1 MNKIKTDLNT
11 IFFISKKLIQ
21 SKGRKNS
28 ISSPII
34 KIATVAIA
42 IGMIM
47 MIVSVATGVGL
58 QQKIRE
64 KIAAFSGHI
73 IISNFDSNQS
83 QVSVVPIALKQ
94 DFYPKFKNVN
104 GISYVQ
110 AVATKAGII
119 RTESA
124 FEGVVFKGVGT
135 DYHWNNLEEYLV
147 DGRLPKFMD
156 GVSKEILISEVLAKR
171 LQLKV
176 GDNCNTFFLKDAN
189 NKLPNLRVFKIVGV
203 YNSGFQEFDATYII
217 GDIQH
222 VQKMNRWTAEQ
233 VGAFEVFIDDFDK
246 IEHVG
251 ERVYQE
257 TNSKLNTITIVQK
270 YAFIFE
276 WLKLFDFNILTI
288 IIIMIVVA
296 TINMAVALLVII
308 LERTQ
313 TIGILKAIGANNWTI
328 RKIFLHQAAYL
339 IGNGLLWGNLIGI
352 ALLLLQKY
360 TGIVK
365 LNPENYN
372 VERAPVVI
380 NLMHVIGLNVVTIV
394 FCLIIMIIPSYL
406 ITKISPIKAIRFS

>member
-1 MNKIKTDLNT
+1 MNT

-21 SKGRKNS
+21 SEGRKNS

-34 KIATVAIA
+34 KIATAAIA
-42 IGMIM
+42 IGMMMM
-47 MIVSVATGVGL
+47 MISVATGVGL

-83 QVSVVPIALKQ
+83 QITVVPIALKQ
-94 DFYPKFKNVN
+94 DFYPKFKKFA

-119 RTESA
+119 RTESS

-135 DYHWNNLEEYLV
+135 DYHWQNLEEYLV
-147 DGRLPKFMD
+147 EGRLPKFSASA
-156 GVSKEILISEVLAKR
+156 SKEIIISQFLSKR

-176 GDNCNTFFLKDAN
+176 GSNCNTFFLKDAN
-189 NKLPNLRVFKIVGV
+189 NELPNLRVFKIVGI
-203 YNSGFQEFDATYII
+203 YNSGFQDFDSTYII

-222 VQKMNRWTAEQ
+222 IQKMNRWTAKQ

-246 IEHVG
+246 IATVG
-251 ERVYQE
+251 EQVYQE
-257 TNSKLNTITIVQK
+257 TNSKLNTETIVQK

-288 IIIMIVVA
+288 IIIMIAVA

-313 TIGILKAIGANNWTI
+313 TIGILKALGANNWMI

-339 IGNGLLWGNLIGI
+339 IGNGLFWGNLIGFFI
-352 ALLLLQKY
+352 LLLQKY

-372 VERAPVVI
+372 VDVAPVVI
-380 NLMHVIGLNVVTIV
+380 NFMHILGLNLATVV
-394 FCLIIMIIPSYL
+394 FCLLIMVIPSYL

>member
-1 MNKIKTDLNT
+1 MNT

-34 KIATVAIA
+34 KIATAAIA
-42 IGMIM
+42 IGMMMM
-47 MIVSVATGVGL
+47 MISVATGVGL

-83 QVSVVPIALKQ
+83 QITVVPIALKQ
-94 DFYPKFKNVN
+94 DFYPKFKKVA

-119 RTESA
+119 RTESS

-135 DYHWNNLEEYLV
+135 DYRWQNLEEYLV
-147 DGRLPKFMD
+147 EGRLPKFSSSA
-156 GVSKEILISEVLAKR
+156 SKEIIISQFLAKR

-176 GDNCNTFFLKDAN
+176 GSNCNTFFLKDAN
-189 NKLPNLRVFKIVGV
+189 NELPNLRVFKIVGI
-203 YNSGFQEFDATYII
+203 YNSGFQDFDSTYII

-222 VQKMNRWTAEQ
+222 IQKMNRWTAEQ

-246 IEHVG
+246 ISTVG
-251 ERVYQE
+251 EQVYQE
-257 TNSKLNTITIVQK
+257 TNSKLNTKTIVQK

-288 IIIMIVVA
+288 IIIMIAVA

-313 TIGILKAIGANNWTI
+313 TIGILKALGANNWMI

-339 IGNGLLWGNLIGI
+339 IGNGLFWGNLIGFFI
-352 ALLLLQKY
+352 LLIQKY

-372 VERAPVVI
+372 VDVAPVVI
-380 NLMHVIGLNVVTIV
+380 NFMHILGLNLATVV
-394 FCLIIMIIPSYL
+394 FCLLIMVIPSYL